1 MTMSPRA
8 INYRS
13 TIYRQMILRWMLCLL
28 AGFISAESGLERR
41 LLAQDNND
49 QPSSTVLPQPR
60 AHAHNDYQ
68 HPRPLMD
75 ALAEGFC
82 SVEADIFLVNGE
94 LLVAHEPSELSPQ
107 RTLEALYLN
116 PLLERIREMGGR
128 VYPQGPQFTLLIDFK
143 SEGAATYEALR
154 KQLTRYREMLV
165 PHADGPLG
173 TGGRPSAAV
182 QIIISGD
189 RPIAAIQADPERL
202 VGIDGRLS
210 DLDSTLSADLMPMIS
225 DRWPTHFRWRGQGAF
240 PAQERQRLRQI
251 VEQAHA
257 AGRRVRFWAT
267 PELPAVWDAL
277 LTAGVDHINTDQLME
292 LRMHL
297 SK

>member
-1 MTMSPRA
+1 
-8 INYRS
+8 
-13 TIYRQMILRWMLCLL
+13 
-28 AGFISAESGLERR
+28 
-41 LLAQDNND
+41 
-49 QPSSTVLPQPR
+49 
-60 AHAHNDYQ
+60 
-68 HPRPLMD
+68 MD
-75 ALAEGFC
+75 ALAQGFC
-82 SVEADIFLVNGE
+82 SVEADIFLVKGE

-107 RTLEALYLN
+107 RTLAALYLQ
-116 PLLERIREMGGR
+116 PLHERIREMGGR

-143 SEGAATYEALR
+143 SAGAATYEALR

-173 TGGRPSAAV
+173 TDGHPSAAV

-189 RPIAAIQADPERL
+189 RPLAAIQADPERL

-210 DLDSTLSADLMPMIS
+210 DLDSKLSADLMPMIS
-225 DRWPTHFRWRGQGAF
+225 DRWPTHFRWRGQGEF
-240 PAQERQRLRQI
+240 PPQERQRLRQI